1 MRMHAAPAG
10 GAPVGREVTG
20 APRRPLLSGELRDG
34 ALHLAGALTRTLPA
48 AAARDHRNPSLAS
61 GSAGLAVCTGQLAR
75 TRSDQMVADVAL
87 TYLEVAVDVLA
98 TEPLTSSLYSGF
110 TGIAWAVELVA
121 GCSVT
126 RARTA
131 MATSTTR

>member
-1 MRMHAAPAG
+1 MRMHAAPAS

-20 APRRPLLSGELRDG
+20 APWRPLLSGELRDG

-48 AAARDHRNPSLAS
+48 AAAAAAADHRNPSLAS

-87 TYLEVAVDVLA
+87 THLEEAVVGL
-98 TEPLTSSLYSGF
+98 
-110 TGIAWAVELVA
+110 
-121 GCSVT
+121 
-126 RARTA
+126 
-131 MATSTTR
+131 